1 MVAVGQGRAQR
12 QIEVDYVSEATARVR
27 IWDMPVR
34 LFHWA
39 IVVLLGVSW
48 LSESQGWMEWHFLS
62 GYSLLALLLFRLV
75 WGFLGSETAR
85 FTSFLRS
92 PLTVLGYL
100 SRLHR
105 RGPDTELG
113 HNAVGGWM
121 VLVMLALL
129 SVQVATGLC
138 ANDDGINE
146 GPLFNY
152 VGKERSDWL
161 SHVHAVNFSLIQ
173 IVVALHVLA
182 ILAYALIKR
191 HDLVRP
197 MITGSKR
204 LPKGTV
210 APRLASPLLA
220 LVLFAMAV
228 AAVAVLVNVV

>member
-92 PLTVLGYL
+92 PLAVLGYL

-105 RGPDTELG
+105 RGPDT
-113 HNAVGGWM
+113 
-121 VLVMLALL
+121 
-129 SVQVATGLC
+129 
-138 ANDDGINE
+138 
-146 GPLFNY
+146 
-152 VGKERSDWL
+152 
-161 SHVHAVNFSLIQ
+161 
-173 IVVALHVLA
+173 
-182 ILAYALIKR
+182 
-191 HDLVRP
+191 
-197 MITGSKR
+197 
-204 LPKGTV
+204 
-210 APRLASPLLA
+210 
-220 LVLFAMAV
+220 
-228 AAVAVLVNVV
+228 